1 MSTRTFTAFRVALT
15 LAGGLTMC
23 ACTGNS
29 PTSPATT
36 STAATSIAATSTP
49 PTATP
54 STSNAVASTSATSA
68 GTPTATPVGP
78 SSQLIEAPSAPT
90 APAASTA
97 GSLSLAS
104 LPVPAGWKAVAGEG
118 GREDGYLGNGTPA
131 RARSAPHAAY
141 EIMSVGCAEVDR
153 STWTDPIEAL
163 EVSLARG
170 SSTGVAEVMTFKAP
184 EQAGT
189 WFAAFQEQLRAC
201 TTATSPKVT
210 PGTTTATTWAGR
222 RSYGAGDD
230 WAEVGAVTGTVVRL
244 YLLQDPGQQFGQPAQ
259 QKLLGQL
266 AE

>member
-36 STAATSIAATSTP
+36 STPTTATP

-54 STSNAVASTSATSA
+54 PRSSAVASTSPTSA
-68 GTPTATPVGP
+68 GTQTPVGP

-244 YLLQDPGQQFGQPAQ
+244 YLLQAPGQQFGQPAQ